1 MQLSEK
7 KRKKTI
13 WDNLIQSLTTVLTV
27 VI

>member
-13 WDNLIQSLTTVLTV
+13 WANLIQSLTTVLTV